1 MVSHPAGEIL
11 GAAEPFLLKNMH
23 PTVIVRA
30 YHQALEDALAICES
44 IAVSVDVSDPE
55 RMRSLIRS
63 CIGTKFVSRY
73 GDLIC
78 DMALDAVMKV
88 TVDVGGRKEIDIK
101 KFAKVEKVC
110 DGPLSP
116 PFSASCHGH
125 MLADSWW

>member
-1 MVSHPAGEIL
+1 L

-44 IAVSVDVSDPE
+44 IAVSVDVSDSE

-101 KFAKVEKVC
+101 KFAKVEKVR
-110 DGPLSP
+110 P
-116 PFSASCHGH
+116 PFAGRVP
-125 MLADSWW
+125 